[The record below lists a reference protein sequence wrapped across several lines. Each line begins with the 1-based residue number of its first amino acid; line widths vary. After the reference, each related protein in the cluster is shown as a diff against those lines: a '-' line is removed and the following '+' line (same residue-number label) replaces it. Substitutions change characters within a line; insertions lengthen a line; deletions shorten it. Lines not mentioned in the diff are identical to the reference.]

1 MQQPENQSSLFS
13 ELEYD
18 PMAKSYISSMATWAL
33 IVGIG
38 ALISLCLSIFEIYR
52 PREVFARRAEGFG
65 GFEMVQ
71 NTAMGTSVIS
81 IIITLVINIILIRF
95 AISARR
101 QVENSNAIGVGQS
114 FGSLKAYFMIIS
126 ILVILA
132 MTLVFLG
139 VLVAGSI

>member
-18 PMAKSYISSMATWAL
+18 PMAKSYVNSMASWAL
-33 IVGIG
+33 IAGICSII
-38 ALISLCLSIFEIYR
+38 LLCVSIYEAYR
-52 PREVFARRAEGFG
+52 PREIFARRTEGFG
-65 GFEMVQ
+65 GFEMVS
-71 NTAMGTSVIS
+71 NAAIGSGIIS
-81 IIITLVINIILIRF
+81 IIITLVINVILIRF
-95 AISARR
+95 AVTARR
-101 QVENSNAIGVGQS
+101 QLENGNAIGLGQS

-139 VLVAGSI
+139 LLVAGTI